1 MAGFSSATYWDTRY
15 RAGGT
20 SGAGSA
26 GHLARY
32 KAEVLNGL
40 IAANGIA
47 SMIDLGCGDASQLAL
62 LKPPPDY
69 VGVDVSPMALARCAA
84 RHPSL
89 RFATPDALAA
99 LPPAELTVALDVLYH
114 LVEDDVFAR
123 AIQTLFGRA
132 TRFVAIYAS
141 NADIGFTS
149 PHVRHRCF
157 TDRVA
162 ADWPDWRLLAH
173 LPNPWPYHP
182 ARPDETSFSDFYIYG
197 KSGEDCV
204 VKVPA
209 LF

>member
-15 RAGGT
+15 RMGGT

-32 KAEVLNGL
+32 KAGVLNGL

-62 LKPPPDY
+62 LRPPPDY
-69 VGVDVSPMALARCAA
+69 IGMDVSPAALALCAA
-84 RHPSL
+84 RNPSL
-89 RFATPDALAA
+89 RFVAPEHLAMVR
-99 LPPAELTVALDVLYH
+99 PAELTASLDVLYH
-114 LVEDDVFAR
+114 LVEDDVFDR
-123 AIQTLFGRA
+123 AIRTLFGWS

-141 NADIGFTS
+141 NADAGFTS
-149 PHVRHRCF
+149 PHVRHRRF

-162 ADWPDWRLLAH
+162 ADWPDWRLRAH

-182 ARPDETSFSDFYIYG
+182 ARPDDTSFSDFYIYG
-197 KSGEDCV
+197 KTDEDCV
-204 VKVPA
+204 VTVPA
-209 LF
+209 LV